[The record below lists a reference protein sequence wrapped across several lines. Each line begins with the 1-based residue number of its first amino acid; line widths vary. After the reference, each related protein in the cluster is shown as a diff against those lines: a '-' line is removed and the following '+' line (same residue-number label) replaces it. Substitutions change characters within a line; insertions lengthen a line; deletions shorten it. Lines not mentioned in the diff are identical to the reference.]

1 MNDDLLA
8 LRPHPS
14 KAISDAALGIPD
26 LINLSIGEASF
37 GAPRKILDA
46 LRNAVST
53 EQEDAR
59 SFDRYANSRGTPAL
73 REAIAQRYERLYGV
87 RVDPATE
94 VLVTHGAAEAI
105 WLAVFS
111 LTNAGDDVLIPDP
124 CYVLY
129 DGIPL
134 SLGRRPVA
142 ICTTAES
149 GFRIQPEQ
157 LRQAITPSSR
167 LLILNSPANP
177 TGTIYDAAQ
186 LEAILAIAS
195 EHGVTVLHDE
205 VFDRIVFDGSHTPM
219 ARFDPELRSTI
230 MVNSL
235 SKLFG
240 MTGWRLGWMV
250 ARREI
255 IEQALKAHTYISLAV
270 STLIQDAVTGALND
284 AEIDLEVEHNVSA
297 LRQRAAR
304 ISRELEALAGFDF
317 PHGPPRGGF
326 YLFPRITG
334 LARRLGLDR
343 EPSPSEAVT
352 RLLMDE
358 CGVAVV
364 PGNVYGASGEGHV
377 RLVVAAPDAMLDAA
391 LTRMRSVLGL
401 PEGVTG

>member
-1 MNDDLLA
+1 VNEDLLA

-14 KAISDAALGIPD
+14 KAISDAALAIPD

-53 EQEDAR
+53 EREDAR
-59 SFDRYANSRGTPAL
+59 TFDRYANSRGTPAL
-73 REAIAQRYERLYGV
+73 REAIALRYERLYSV

-111 LTNAGDDVLIPDP
+111 LTNAGDDILIPDP

-142 ICTTAES
+142 IRTTAES
-149 GFRIQPEQ
+149 GFRIQPDQ
-157 LRQAITPSSR
+157 LRAAITPSSR

-177 TGTIYDAAQ
+177 TGTMYDAGE
-186 LEAILAIAS
+186 LEAILAVAT

-205 VFDRIVFDGSHTPM
+205 VFDRVVFDGSHTPL
-219 ARFDPELRSTI
+219 ARFDPVLRTTI

-250 ARREI
+250 ARREVI
-255 IEQALKAHTYISLAV
+255 DQALKAHTYISLAV
-270 STLIQDAVTGALND
+270 STLVQDAVIGALND
-284 AEIDLEVEHNVSA
+284 AEIDLEVENNVSA
-297 LRQRAAR
+297 LRQRTAR
-304 ISRELEALAGFDF
+304 ITRELEALGGFDF
-317 PHGPPRGGF
+317 PHGAPRGGF

-334 LARRLGLDR
+334 LARRLGLDG

-352 RLLMDE
+352 RFLMDE
-358 CGVAVV
+358 CGIAVV

-377 RLVVAAPDAMLDAA
+377 RLVVAAPDAILDAA
-391 LTRMRSVLGL
+391 LTSMRSVLGL